1 MIRCC
6 KNLIE
11 VDFTQCIFENLESF
25 KNFLVHPHISNLE
38 ILNLSYTKID
48 DETLTIL
55 K

>member
-11 VDFTQCIFENLESF
+11 VVFTQ
-25 KNFLVHPHISNLE
+25 FLVHPHISNLE
-38 ILNLSYTKID
+38 ILNLSYNKID